1 MAEVEYQGIK
11 VSGGKLLLVL
21 PLLGTLGGG
30 LWGGFEFYKD
40 YMTMKEQIQNY
51 VAPDLSAIDR
61 QQAVMESEFEALKR
75 EDDAMADVV
84 RTEVNSMKEGLG
96 TVKSDLQDIKRE
108 LKDDMNA
115 MFTVI
120 DKQDGRNRDNVET
133 VRGVI
138 NAFEIRMDAK
148 IDRLDQKIDE
158 LEDNLDKKIKRALD
172 NPLANGG

>member
-11 VSGGKLLLVL
+11 VSGGKLLFVL

-75 EDDAMADVV
+75 EDDAMAEVV

-108 LKDDMNA
+108 LKDDMTS
-115 MFTVI
+115 MFTII

-148 IDRLDQKIDE
+148 IDRLDKKIDE
-158 LEDNLDKKIKRALD
+158 LEENLDKKIKRALD

>member
-61 QQAVMESEFEALKR
+61 QQAVMESEFAALKR

-108 LKDDMNA
+108 LKDDMTA

-133 VRGVI
+133 VRGVV

>member
-40 YMTMKEQIQNY
+40 YMTMKKQIQNY

-61 QQAVMESEFEALKR
+61 QVSVIETQLATEIEGMKSTVDNLQTEMRQLKI
-75 EDDAMADVV
+75 
-84 RTEVNSMKEGLG
+84 
-96 TVKSDLQDIKRE
+96 DLNNDLTIIY
-108 LKDDMNA
+108 DNMNE
-115 MFTVI
+115 
-120 DKQDGRNRDNVET
+120 QDGRNRENIKT
-133 VRGVI
+133 VRDVI
-138 NAFEIRMDAK
+138 SGFEVRMGNK
-148 IDRLDQKIDE
+148 MDRLDDKIDTLEEE
-158 LEDNLDKKIKRALD
+158 LDRKIKRALD

>member
-21 PLLGTLGGG
+21 PLLGTLGGS

-61 QQAVMESEFEALKR
+61 QVSVIETQLATEIEGMKSAVDNMQTEMRQLKI
-75 EDDAMADVV
+75 
-84 RTEVNSMKEGLG
+84 
-96 TVKSDLQDIKRE
+96 DLNNDLTIIY
-108 LKDDMNA
+108 DNMNE
-115 MFTVI
+115 
-120 DKQDGRNRDNVET
+120 QDGRNRENIKT
-133 VRGVI
+133 VRDVI
-138 NAFEIRMDAK
+138 SGFEVRMGNK
-148 IDRLDQKIDE
+148 MDRLDDKIDTLEEE
-158 LEDNLDKKIKRALD
+158 LDRKIKRALD

>member
-1 MAEVEYQGIK
+1 MAEVEYGGIK
-11 VSGGKLLLVL
+11 VSGGKLLLIL

-30 LWGGFEFYKD
+30 LWAGFEFYKD

-61 QQAVMESEFEALKR
+61 QQAVMEKEFEALKR
-75 EDDAMADVV
+75 EDDAMAEVV

-108 LKDDMNA
+108 LKDDMTS
-115 MFTVI
+115 MFSII

-138 NAFEIRMDAK
+138 NAFEIRMDSK
-148 IDRLDQKIDE
+148 IDRLDEKIDTLEEE
-158 LEDNLDKKIKRALD
+158 LDSKIKRALD